1 MAVLEVAVVP
11 RASAHRV
18 GPYENGVLRVRV
30 VRPPA
35 DGEANRAVIR
45 LVADALGLAPSRL
58 ELIAGRTARRKRLRV
73 DGIDPDE
80 LDRRLRALPAD

>member
-11 RASAHRV
+11 RASANRV
-18 GPYENGVLRVRV
+18 GPYENGILRVRV

-45 LVADALGLAPSRL
+45 IVAGALGLAPSGL
-58 ELIAGRTARRKRLRV
+58 ELIAGSTARRKRLRV

>member
-11 RASAHRV
+11 RAAADRV
-18 GPYENGVLRVRV
+18 GPYVGGVLRVRV

-45 LVADALGLAPSRL
+45 LVSRALRLPSSGL
-58 ELIAGRTARRKRLRV
+58 ELIAGKRTRRKRLRV

-80 LDRRLRALPAD
+80 LERRLRTLAAD

>member
-11 RASAHRV
+11 RASANRV
-18 GPYENGVLRVRV
+18 GPYANGILRVRV

-45 LVADALGLAPSRL
+45 LVAGALGLAPSGL
-58 ELIAGRTARRKRLRV
+58 ELIAGTTARRKRLRL

-80 LDRRLRALPAD
+80 LERRLRALPAD

>member
-1 MAVLEVAVVP
+1 MAILEIAVVP
-11 RASAHRV
+11 RAGANRV
-18 GPYENGVLRVRV
+18 GPYAEGILRVRV

-45 LVADALGLAPSRL
+45 LVAGALGVAPSAI
-58 ELIAGRTARRKRLRV
+58 ELVPGRSARRKRLSV

-80 LDRRLRALPAD
+80 LERRLRALPAD